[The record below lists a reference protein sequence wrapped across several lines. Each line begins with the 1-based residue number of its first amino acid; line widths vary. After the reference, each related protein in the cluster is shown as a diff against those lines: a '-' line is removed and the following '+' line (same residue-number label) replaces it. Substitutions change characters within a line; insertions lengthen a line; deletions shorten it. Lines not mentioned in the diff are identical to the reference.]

1 MSERSSPVQWPSVA
15 WSRAVRGAG
24 GTVTAGAVL
33 LAALVAACAPTQG
46 HAPAAAA
53 RGAELPADP
62 VLAFAATSAPGS
74 ATRVT
79 LPDTGQSVQL
89 RLVRSYNA
97 ASGRE
102 CREIQEGA
110 GATTRARLICSDGT
124 RWTDAR
130 PLLRGGAIA
139 RP

>member
-1 MSERSSPVQWPSVA
+1 
-15 WSRAVRGAG
+15 
-24 GTVTAGAVL
+24 VL
-33 LAALVAACAPTQG
+33 LALGACAPVQG
-46 HAPAAAA
+46 NAPTAAV

-62 VLAFAATSAPGS
+62 VLAFAATAAPGS

-79 LPDTGQSVQL
+79 LPATGENVQL

-102 CREIQEGA
+102 CRELQEGA
-110 GATTRARLICSDGT
+110 GTSTRARLICSDGA
-124 RWTDAR
+124 RWAEAR